1 MPGHRKDRLTPQQAR
16 FVDEYVIDNNASGAA
31 VRAGY
36 SKKYSERLGYRLLAT
51 PKIALAVAEKKKAIA
66 ARNDVSADRVIQEIA
81 RIAFADT
88 TKVVRIEHGRVVV
101 EETENLDA
109 DHRAAV
115 SEISETTTAN
125 GGTLKVKLHDKVK
138 ALELL
143 SRYLGILNDKL
154 NLSGRME
161 VESRDKELEAL
172 LESDPEAR
180 RLAAELYSRTAARR
194 LESARQN

>member
-16 FVDEYVIDNNASGAA
+16 FVDEYVIDNNAAGAA

-36 SKKYSERLGYRLLAT
+36 SKKYSERLAYRLLSTSKVAE
-51 PKIALAVAEKKKAIA
+51 AVAEKRKAIA

-88 TKVVRIEHGRVVV
+88 TKVVRIEQGRVVV
-101 EETENLDA
+101 EDTARLDD

-154 NLSGRME
+154 NLTGRIE
-161 VESRDKELEAL
+161 VEHHDSELETL
-172 LESDPEAR
+172 LAEDPEAR

-194 LESARQN
+194 LESAGKN